1 MSHTPT
7 LVELYMA
14 KAKVLKHAG
23 DLRQAVEVLDYGR
36 RLDLA
41 DRYINARTTKY
52 LLRAN
57 RCTQAEQTIDLFV
70 KSDKEYSL
78 SLFELQCVW
87 YEVEVGKVSS
97 SQCIPLLCCFSVWV
111 ADLTEFACIF
121 VQAQFRRGDIPAAL
135 KAYMST
141 DTHFREMIDDQYD
154 FHSYCFRENRCN
166 LQAYLEMLRTSDA
179 LRSHRYYTAGLLGTR

>member
-1 MSHTPT
+1 MAHTPT

-23 DLRQAVEVLDYGR
+23 DLRQAVQVLDYGR

-41 DRYINARTTKY
+41 DRHINARTTKY

-87 YEVEVGKVSS
+87 YYVEVGKVSH
-97 SQCIPLLCCFSVWV
+97 
-111 ADLTEFACIF
+111 T
-121 VQAQFRRGDIPAAL
+121 
-135 KAYMST
+135 
-141 DTHFREMIDDQYD
+141 
-154 FHSYCFRENRCN
+154 
-166 LQAYLEMLRTSDA
+166 
-179 LRSHRYYTAGLLGTR
+179 SHRIVRLCFF